1 MLFLIFISKKPC
13 EVLFLDSVIEDVRVR
28 KILDSRGNPTVE
40 VDIITWNGFGRAS
53 APSGASTGSR
63 EVASFPKGGVDQ
75 VISEVEDV
83 ISSELIG
90 MAAEDISD
98 IDSVLKEIDG
108 TDNMSA
114 IGGNTTVAVSMAAAK
129 AAAMSYNLPLYAFLG
144 GNFVNEMPYPLGNM
158 MNGGAHAGPNAPDI
172 QEFLVVPIGAA
183 NMTEAVFANVAVHKK
198 LKELIARKDS
208 NFTGGKGDEGGWI
221 PNITNDQALEIQS
234 QACQEVGDE
243 LGFAIRP
250 GLDMASSEFWDAKAG
265 KYVYGQDGIERD
277 VGEQVEYVKDLI
289 ETYNMIYVED
299 PFDEKDFEG
308 FAELTSKVGKRC
320 RICGDDLFVTNS
332 EILSE
337 GIEKKAANA
346 IIIKPNQIGS
356 LSETYKTV
364 KLAKENDVM
373 PVVSHRSGETT
384 DETIAH
390 LAVAFGAPMIK
401 TGAIGGERIAKL
413 NELIRIEEELS
424 NPRMAKLF

>member
-1 MLFLIFISKKPC
+1 M
-13 EVLFLDSVIEDVRVR
+13 DSVIEDVRVR

-40 VDIITWNGFGRAS
+40 VDIITWNGFGRAA

-63 EVASFPKGGVDQ
+63 EVVSFPEGGVDQ
-75 VISEVEDV
+75 VISEVEDL

-90 MAAEDISD
+90 MATEDIED
-98 IDSVLKEIDG
+98 IDDVLAEIDG

-129 AAAMSYNLPLYAFLG
+129 AAAMSFGLPLYSFLG

-172 QEFLVVPIGAA
+172 QEFLVVPVGA
-183 NMTEAVFANVAVHKK
+183 NDMQEAVFANVAVHKR
-198 LKELIARKDS
+198 LKELISKKDS

-234 QACQEVGDE
+234 QACEEIGDE
-243 LGFAIRP
+243 LGILIRP
-250 GLDMASSEFWDAKAG
+250 GLDMASSEFWNDEKQ
-265 KYVYGQDGIERD
+265 KYVYSQDNIERD
-277 VGEQVEYVKDLI
+277 TGEQVEYVRDLI
-289 ETYNMIYVED
+289 ETYNMFYVED
-299 PFDEKDFEG
+299 PFDENDFEG
-308 FAELTSKVGKRC
+308 FSNLTAKVGKKC

-332 EILSE
+332 GILKE
-337 GIEKKAANA
+337 GIDKKAANA
-346 IIIKPNQIGS
+346 IIIKPHQIGS
-356 LSETYKTV
+356 LTETYKTV
-364 KLAKENDVM
+364 KLAKENNVI
-373 PVVSHRSGETT
+373 PVVSHRSGETC

-413 NELIRIEEELS
+413 NELIRIEEELT
-424 NPRMAKLF
+424 NPKMADLF